1 MVFLELVNHEEL
13 YSQASDTVIFA
24 NDLEVDTK
32 EAVQKLNNLLYKR
45 YEGDSLNV
53 LPSCDCGSLK
63 GGYNIGVKCNNCNT
77 FVVSSMERPL
87 ESMIWIKAPE
97 GVDTLINP
105 AAWVILSNQMTT
117 NGFNFLEWLC
127 NPLYKAP
134 TNKIPPKL
142 SRYEQLGIPRG
153 LNSFYQNF
161 DVIMSES
168 FRLRLIKEQGPLL
181 NDVKTWIAENRE
193 KIFTRYL
200 PMPSKLG
207 FVVESATTVSYA
219 DKTITLAIDA
229 LRTIVSVENSVA
241 PLSVFRR
248 QIRVVKSISKLAEYY
263 KTFTNK
269 TLGSKPGIFR
279 RHVFGG
285 RLHFSARAVISSI
298 SVPHNYDEVHL
309 PWSLALQ
316 LLRLH
321 VISKLRKRINPWTSR
336 IFTPVEMD
344 ILLRDSALQYNALL
358 DEIFKEIIN
367 ESPHGGI
374 PCTFGRNPTLAR
386 GSIQVLFI
394 TKIKTDIS
402 DTTISWS
409 LLVLTAANADF
420 DGDEM
425 NIWLIPDHATYRKL
439 SRLAPH
445 LYALDMYQP
454 RKISGYLKLPAP
466 VVQSIGN
473 WLDEDE

>member
-1 MVFLELVNHEEL
+1 MVFLELVDHEQL
-13 YSQASDTVIFA
+13 FASLRDTVIFA
-24 NDLEVDTK
+24 NDLDVDSK
-32 EAVQKLNNLLYKR
+32 EGVEKLNNLLFKR

-53 LPSCDCGSLK
+53 LPSCDCGALK
-63 GGYNIGVKCNNCNT
+63 GGYNIGVKCTNCNT
-77 FVVSSMERPL
+77 QVVSSMEKPL
-87 ESMIWIKAPE
+87 ESMIWMRAPE

-127 NPLYKAP
+127 NPVYKAP
-134 TNKIPPKL
+134 TNKVPPKL
-142 SRYEQLGIPRG
+142 AKFQQLNFTRG

-161 DVIMSES
+161 DAIMSEA

-181 NDVKTWIAENRE
+181 NDVKTWVKENRY

-229 LRTIVSVENSVA
+229 LRTVVSIDNTVA
-241 PLSVFRR
+241 PLNLYRR
-248 QIRVVKSISKLAEYY
+248 QVRTVKAISKLGEYY
-263 KTFTNK
+263 RTFVNK

-298 SVPHNYDEVHL
+298 SVPHRYDEVHL

-321 VISKLRKRINPWTSR
+321 VIAKLRRRINPVTGR
-336 IFTPVEMD
+336 IFSAVEMD
-344 ILLRDSALQYNALL
+344 ILLRDSALQYNPLL
-358 DEIFKEIIN
+358 GAIFDELIA
-367 ESPHGGI
+367 ESPYGGI

-394 TKIKTDIS
+394 TRIKTDIS

-420 DGDEM
+420 VIEVPQGV
-425 NIWLIPDHATYRKL
+425 IPVETHD
-439 SRLAPH
+439 
-445 LYALDMYQP
+445 
-454 RKISGYLKLPAP
+454 
-466 VVQSIGN
+466 
-473 WLDEDE
+473 

>member
-13 YSQASDTVIFA
+13 YMRMRDSIIFA

-32 EAVQKLNNLLYKR
+32 EGVEKLNNLLYKR

-53 LPSCDCGSLK
+53 LPSCDCGAVT
-63 GGYNIGVKCNNCNT
+63 GGYNIGVRCSNCNT
-77 FVVSSMERPL
+77 ECLPSMERPL
-87 ESMIWIKAPE
+87 ESMIWLKTPE

-105 AAWVILSNQMTT
+105 AAWTILSNQMTS

-127 NPLYKAP
+127 NPSYKPP
-134 TNKIPPKL
+134 TNKFPPKL
-142 SRYEQLGIPRG
+142 QRYEQLNIPRG

-161 DVIMSES
+161 DVIMNEA

-181 NDVKTWIAENRE
+181 NDVKTWVAQNRD

-229 LRTIVSVENSVA
+229 LRTIVSVENSVT
-241 PLSVFRR
+241 PLNLYRR
-248 QIRVVKSISKLAEYY
+248 QIRAVKAISKLAEYY
-263 KTFTNK
+263 KTFVNK

-298 SVPHNYDEVHL
+298 SVPHSYDEVHL

-321 VISKLRKRINPWTSR
+321 VISKLRKRINPMTGRRFSA
-336 IFTPVEMD
+336 IEMD

-358 DEIFKEIIN
+358 DEIFQEIIR
-367 ESPHGGI
+367 ESPNGGI

-394 TKIKTDIS
+394 TKVKTEIN

-425 NIWLIPDHATYRKL
+425 NIWLIPDHTTYRKL

-445 LYALDMYQP
+445 LYALDMNRP
-454 RKISGYLKLPAP
+454 RNISGYLKLPAP
-466 VVQSIGN
+466 VVQTIGN
-473 WLDEDE
+473 WLDEGE